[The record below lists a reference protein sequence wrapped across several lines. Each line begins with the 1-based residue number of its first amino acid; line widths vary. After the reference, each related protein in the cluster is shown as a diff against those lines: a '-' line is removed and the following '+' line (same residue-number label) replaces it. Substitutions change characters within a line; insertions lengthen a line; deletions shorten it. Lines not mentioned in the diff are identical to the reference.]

1 MEEKKDILWRV
12 YLIYFIICLFGVA
25 IISKIFIIQFSEG
38 DKWRARAESF
48 STRFVDI
55 EAVRG
60 NIYDANGSLL
70 ATSLPY
76 FEVGMDVNTDAITK
90 EIFSDNV
97 DSLSICL
104 ANLFKD
110 RSMKEYRKM
119 LYKARKSGDRWVV
132 LQRDVSYTDLQKM
145 KKFPILRK
153 GKNRGGFVYLQ
164 TNKRERP
171 FQFLAARTIGKLN
184 ENGTGKSYGLEV
196 AFNNY
201 LEGVSGH
208 RLMQK
213 IAGNVWR
220 PINDDNE
227 VDPEDGNDIV
237 STIDINVQDVAENS
251 LLNCLRKHGADHGC
265 LILMEIKTGEVKAIA
280 NLKRSNKDTALYMEN
295 LNYAVGVATVPGST
309 FKLPSLVAAMEDFN
323 LNLNEVVDI
332 GEGVC
337 YYSDAKVS
345 DSHHPKKSRVTVQEI
360 FEESSN
366 VGVTKIIT
374 RYYSKDPQKYIDR
387 LYKMNLGV
395 ALGISLPGEAAPYI
409 KNTKDKTWSKISLP
423 WISYG
428 YETRITPLQILNFY
442 SAVANNG
449 KMMRPMFIKE
459 VRNRGKVVKTFEPEV
474 INPSICS
481 QATVKKAKQMMEG
494 VVLRGTGKS
503 LAAADYEI
511 AGKTGTAQMGLVKG
525 KMTYQ
530 ASFVG
535 YFPANNPKY
544 SCIVV
549 ISSPTG
555 DAYYGGA
562 VAGPVFKDVA
572 DKVYSTSLEIHKEIN
587 SVQPLYA
594 AKAPPVKQGNQDEI
608 TSILKVLNVKMSSAD
623 SRSEWVS
630 ANSNDSVSIRMQP
643 KNTEEALKRGIVPNL
658 VGMTAADVIYLLE
671 NNGMR
676 VKIVGNGAVATQ
688 SIAAGTAYIKGTQII
703 LQLI

>member
-1 MEEKKDILWRV
+1 LDKKKDILWRI
-12 YLIYFIICLFGVA
+12 YLVYFIICLFGVA
-25 IISKIFIIQFSEG
+25 IISKVLIIQFVEG
-38 DKWRARAESF
+38 EEWRAKAESL
-48 STRFVDI
+48 STRFFDI

-60 NIYDANGSLL
+60 NIYDANGSML

-76 FEVGMDVNTDAITK
+76 YEVGMDVNTEAITK
-90 EIFSDNV
+90 EIFRDNV
-97 DSLSICL
+97 DSLAWCL
-104 ANLFKD
+104 SNLFKD
-110 RSMKEYRKM
+110 RSRKEYLRLLK
-119 LYKARKSGDRWVV
+119 KARKEHDRWIV
-132 LQRDVSYTDLQKM
+132 LQRNVSYTDLQKM
-145 KKFPILRK
+145 KRFPILRK

-184 ENGTGKSYGLEV
+184 ENGTGKSYGLEL
-196 AFNNY
+196 AYNSY
-201 LEGVSGH
+201 LEGVYGH

-227 VDPEDGNDIV
+227 VDPEDGADIV

-251 LLNCLRKHGADHGC
+251 LMNCLKQHGADHGC
-265 LILMEIKTGEVKAIA
+265 LVLMEIKTGEVKAIA
-280 NLKRSNKDTALYMEN
+280 NLTRNNKDTASYLEN

-323 LNLNEVVDI
+323 LRLDEQVDI
-332 GEGVC
+332 GNGTC
-337 YYSDAKVS
+337 FYSNIPVR
-345 DSHHPKKSRVTVQEI
+345 DSHHPKKEKLSVQEV

-374 RYYSKDPQKYIDR
+374 RYYAKDPQKYIDR
-387 LYKMNLGV
+387 LYKMNLNAPLGV
-395 ALGISLPGEAAPYI
+395 SLPGEAQPYI
-409 KNTKDKTWSKISLP
+409 KDTKDKSWSKISLP

-428 YETRITPLQILNFY
+428 YESRITPLQILSFY
-442 SAVANNG
+442 SAIANDG

-459 VRNRGKVVKTFEPEV
+459 IKKRGKIIKTFSPEV

-481 QATVKKAKQMMEG
+481 KATVAKAKKMMEG
-494 VVLRGTGKS
+494 VVLNGTAKNLKAS
-503 LAAADYEI
+503 DYQI

-535 YFPANNPKY
+535 YFPADNPKY

-549 ISSPTG
+549 ISAPTG
-555 DAYYGGA
+555 DSYYGGA

-587 SVQPLYA
+587 PIQPQLA
-594 AKAPPVKQGNQDEI
+594 FKIPVTKMGSQEELQTVLTALKIPVKTRNE
-608 TSILKVLNVKMSSAD
+608 AA
-623 SRSEWVS
+623 EWVAASPVDSMTVNLVTS
-630 ANSNDSVSIRMQP
+630 AVEV
-643 KNTEEALKRGIVPNL
+643 TLKQGIVPNL
-658 VGMTAADVIYLLE
+658 TGMTARDALYLLE
-671 NNGMR
+671 NRGMR
-676 VKIVGNGAVATQ
+676 VRLMGSGAVAKQ
-688 SIAAGTAYIKGTQII
+688 SLPAGTTFKRGTEIV